1 MLDKIEAAKY
11 VRPCEGET
19 LAGDAV
25 LLQWEAQGL
34 FVAVIDV
41 LGHGRDAHALAVR
54 LSEIAVKWL
63 SGVSVPS
70 PEASLV
76 VLHEAACGTRGA
88 IAAAAWLDARTCQG
102 NVAGIGNV
110 RCRLFGSVTKS
121 IPFGDGV
128 LGSRMRS
135 ATRTA
140 FVLQPGDVF
149 LLFSDGIADRFSIN
163 DYPAI
168 TLDPG
173 PVIAFNLVR
182 RFGKA
187 HDDASCAVVRCRW

>member
-1 MLDKIEAAKY
+1 MLAKIEAAKY
-11 VRPCEGET
+11 VRPYEGET

-54 LSEIAVKWL
+54 LGESVVQWL
-63 SGVSVPS
+63 SRVSVPS
-70 PEASLV
+70 AKESLA
-76 VLHEAACGTRGA
+76 VLHQAACGTRGA
-88 IAAAAWLDARTCQG
+88 IAGVAWLDGRTCQG

-121 IPFGDGV
+121 VPFGDGV

-135 ATRTA
+135 PIQTA
-140 FVLQPGDVF
+140 FGLLPGDVF
-149 LLFSDGIADRFSIN
+149 LLFSDGITDRFSVN
-163 DYPAI
+163 EYSTL
-168 TLDPG
+168 TLDPA

>member
-54 LSEIAVKWL
+54 LVESVVMWL
-63 SGVSVPS
+63 SKVAVPS
-70 PEASLV
+70 VVGSLA
-76 VLHEAACGTRGA
+76 VLHEAAYGTRGA
-88 IAAAAWLDARTCQG
+88 IAAVAWLDGRTCQG
-102 NVAGIGNV
+102 NVAGLGNV
-110 RCRLFGSVTKS
+110 RCRLLGSVTKS
-121 IPFGDGV
+121 VPFVDGV

-135 ATRTA
+135 PTQTV

-149 LLFSDGIADRFSIN
+149 LLFSDGITDRFSN
-163 DYPAI
+163 NEYPTL
-168 TLDPG
+168 TLDPV

>member
-1 MLDKIEAAKY
+1 MLNKIEAAKY

-25 LLQWEAQGL
+25 LLRWEAQGL
-34 FVAVIDV
+34 FAAVIDV
-41 LGHGRDAHALAVR
+41 LGHGRDAHTLAAR
-54 LSEIAVKWL
+54 LSETAAVWL

-70 PEASLV
+70 PEASLTM
-76 VLHEAACGTRGA
+76 LHEAACGTRGA
-88 IAAAAWLDARTCQG
+88 VAATAWLDARTCQG

-128 LGSRMRS
+128 LGSRIRS
-135 ATRTA
+135 ATQTA
-140 FVLQPGDVF
+140 FALQPGDVF

-168 TLDPG
+168 TLDSG